1 LAGLGELAMQYR
13 VQGIVIRGMDYGENN
28 KIITLFTREMG
39 KVAIIVRGAKKMKS
53 RYASVAQL
61 FTCGDYLFYKAG
73 QMGTLNHAEIV
84 ESHHHIRED
93 LHLAAYASYMAELT
107 DRMLGDLE
115 GNPFLFDQLNAA
127 FQALI
132 DKKDMQIIS
141 FIYEMKIWVHAG
153 YLPELEACVS
163 CRTVDGDMAFSAALG
178 GILCEGCRL
187 KDTHAIILLPRTL
200 KLIRIF
206 AQMDIRRLGQIDV
219 KPETKESLKLLM
231 RTYFDTHIGLTLKS
245 RNFLDQMDKYGV

>member
-1 LAGLGELAMQYR
+1 MQYR
-13 VQGIVIRGMDYGENN
+13 VQGIVIRSMDYGENN

-39 KVAIIVRGAKKMKS
+39 KVALIVRGAKKMKS
-53 RYASVAQL
+53 RYSSVAQL
-61 FTCGDYLFYKAG
+61 FTCGDYLFFKSG

-84 ESHHHIRED
+84 HSYHRIRED

-127 FQALI
+127 LQGLI
-132 DKKDMQIIS
+132 DLKDMLIIS
-141 FIYEMKIWVHAG
+141 FIYEIKMWVHAG

-163 CRTVDGDMAFSAALG
+163 CRATDGVMAFSAALG
-178 GILCEGCRL
+178 GLLCERCL
-187 KDTHAIILLPRTL
+187 FKDAQAIPLSPGTL
-200 KLIRIF
+200 KLIRLF

-219 KPETKESLKLLM
+219 KIETKEALKKLM

-245 RNFLDQMDKYGV
+245 RNFLEQMDKYDV